1 MKVIVGLG
9 NPGKQYQKTRH
20 NIGFMAVDRV
30 VNQLNGKFTLNQ
42 KLRSEIYETTLF
54 DEKILFVKPITY
66 MNLSG
71 EAVKSII
78 EYYQVDINDIL
89 VIYDDLDLPLAKVRI
104 RPGGSS
110 GGHKGM
116 QSIINHLHTD
126 KIKRVRIGI
135 SSPLRED
142 TIDFVLGKFSKEER
156 KLIDKTLELTYDII
170 VDFIRNS
177 FDVVMNTYN

>member
-1 MKVIVGLG
+1 
-9 NPGKQYQKTRH
+9 
-20 NIGFMAVDRV
+20 
-30 VNQLNGKFTLNQ
+30 
-42 KLRSEIYETTLF
+42 
-54 DEKILFVKPITY
+54 

-170 VDFIRNS
+170 VDFIRQQ
-177 FDVVMNTYN
+177 F